1 MRLVLSL
8 GVLLLA
14 ASGVHAASEA
24 HEAAGGAHAP
34 SLWLLG
40 VQVLNAAILLFI
52 LVRFAGPALRD
63 YFQSRSQQIRES
75 IEGAQA
81 QLREAEAEI
90 AELRGR
96 LEAFEGESGLL
107 VEAAAEAAEG
117 DRARMLERASATA
130 QRLREDAERVADAEI
145 VRARQA
151 LRAEAARLATELA
164 GQLLREEA
172 TREDDARMVG
182 EFVDKLGGS
191 A

>member
-1 MRLVLSL
+1 MRVAL
-8 GVLLLA
+8 GLAVLLLA
-14 ASGVHAASEA
+14 ASGVHAASDA
-24 HEAAGGAHAP
+24 HEAGGGAHEP

-40 VQVLNAAILLFI
+40 VQFLNAGILVFI

-63 YFQSRSQQIRES
+63 YFQSRSEQIRQS

-81 QLREAEAEI
+81 QLLEAEAEI

-96 LEAFEGESGLL
+96 LEAFEGESGRL
-107 VEAAAEAAEG
+107 VEAAAEAAE
-117 DRARMLERASATA
+117 DARTRMLERAQATA
-130 QRLREDAERVADAEI
+130 QRLREDAERVADSEI
-145 VRARQA
+145 ARARHA

-164 GQLLREEA
+164 GQLLREQV

>member
-1 MRLVLSL
+1 MSL

-14 ASGVHAASEA
+14 ASAVHAASDA
-24 HEAAGGAHAP
+24 NGAGGAAHAP
-34 SLWLLG
+34 GLWLLG
-40 VQVLNAAILLFI
+40 VQVLNVAILLFI

-63 YFQSRSQQIRES
+63 YFQGRSQQIRES

-96 LEAFEGESGLL
+96 LEAFEAESGRL

-117 DRARMLERASATA
+117 ERARMLERARATA
-130 QRLREDAERVADAEI
+130 QRLREDAERVADSEI
-145 VRARQA
+145 ARARQV

-164 GQLLREEA
+164 GQLLRAEA
-172 TREDDARMVG
+172 TREDDTRMVG